1 MRLCRRIKRDVNK
14 RGRTLESVL
23 AQYQDT
29 VKPMHERYVEPSKR
43 YADIVVPEGGK
54 NWIALDMILGRI
66 QRHLDKGEDFYD
78 LTESTDL

>member
-1 MRLCRRIKRDVNK
+1 MAGLWK
-14 RGRTLESVL
+14 SVL